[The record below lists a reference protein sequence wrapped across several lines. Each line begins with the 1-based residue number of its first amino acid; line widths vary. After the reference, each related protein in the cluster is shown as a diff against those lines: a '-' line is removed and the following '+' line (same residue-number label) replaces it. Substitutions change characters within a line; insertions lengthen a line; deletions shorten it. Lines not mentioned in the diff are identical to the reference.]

1 MKYFKLML
9 LMQPFILN
17 GVNGSAPGPNRARVR
32 TRRRRARARLQ
43 RGGRQVKRVVDC
55 KIFCFKV
62 A

>member
-1 MKYFKLML
+1 
-9 LMQPFILN
+9 MQPFILN
-17 GVNGSAPGPNRARVR
+17 AVNGSAGRAAPGPDRARVR
-32 TRRRRARARLQ
+32 TRRRRGRARLQ